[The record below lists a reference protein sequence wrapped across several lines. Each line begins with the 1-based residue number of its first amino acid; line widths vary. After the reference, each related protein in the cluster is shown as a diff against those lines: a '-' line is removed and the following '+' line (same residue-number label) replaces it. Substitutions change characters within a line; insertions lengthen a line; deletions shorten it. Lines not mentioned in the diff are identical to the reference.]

1 MEVVVAR
8 KLNIIWDCVGS
19 CGGVELDVFV
29 VGVVDLVGE
38 RVVAFGAGG
47 HDVWFNLL
55 GVCVSEGG
63 VIGCVCEVFQLS
75 SAFC

>member
-1 MEVVVAR
+1 
-8 KLNIIWDCVGS
+8 
-19 CGGVELDVFV
+19 LDVFV

>member
-8 KLNIIWDCVGS
+8 ELDVVGDCVGG

-38 RVVAFGAGG
+38 RVLALGAGG
-47 HDVWFNLL
+47 HDGWYRLL
-55 GVCVSEGG
+55 GVC
-63 VIGCVCEVFQLS
+63 LS
-75 SAFC
+75 RKRCDRWCL